1 MTLEEILLSKMMEG
15 KKVKLGASFRNYIYQ
30 DSVNKLDA
38 LLEVNGVDEILF
50 NSEFIKVKEKLGYH
64 LARDGR
70 GWGLVAY
77 SDGAD
82 TIISLARFADYEKVL
97 GKLVCAVLYTG
108 VIRSIEKTS
117 YYQAEKWVVENGK
130 VVKEMGWIID
140 EQAGSYYTDIEIDRV
155 VYNTTTIPAWPFEHN
170 ANGDGDI
177 PAELIEA
184 IDTMDYF
191 SNQIPKEWEKVK
203 QQFLHN
209 KAFESNKSGKDIMKA
224 MQNGESVHEV
234 TDPNGQLGG
243 ALATLTAGSA
253 TPDILQ
259 NQIVF
264 LENRILKYAFKST
277 DLVMGK
283 AAQQSTL
290 EMSKIDRTVLE
301 QLTKMNKLRKYNYD
315 RFFKA
320 LGELVGVNITTELP
334 LPPIDQFQIDN
345 LEADLAVKRGQA
357 ASQMSVAQNASITN
371 QNEPVVEGE

>member
-1 MTLEEILLSKMMEG
+1 
-15 KKVKLGASFRNYIYQ
+15 
-30 DSVNKLDA
+30 
-38 LLEVNGVDEILF
+38 
-50 NSEFIKVKEKLGYH
+50 
-64 LARDGR
+64 
-70 GWGLVAY
+70 
-77 SDGAD
+77 
-82 TIISLARFADYEKVL
+82 
-97 GKLVCAVLYTG
+97 
-108 VIRSIEKTS
+108 
-117 YYQAEKWVVENGK
+117 
-130 VVKEMGWIID
+130 
-140 EQAGSYYTDIEIDRV
+140 
-155 VYNTTTIPAWPFEHN
+155 
-170 ANGDGDI
+170 
-177 PAELIEA
+177 
-184 IDTMDYF
+184 
-191 SNQIPKEWEKVK
+191 
-203 QQFLHN
+203 
-209 KAFESNKSGKDIMKA
+209 
-224 MQNGESVHEV
+224 
-234 TDPNGQLGG
+234 
-243 ALATLTAGSA
+243 SA

-357 ASQMSVAQNASITN
+357 ASQMAVAQNASITS